1 MHTRTWR
8 RIMVVAAGLGLA
20 GCAAT
25 PHPEVLVSPVP
36 VARIELHQV
45 DMTPVEL
52 VLIRDI
58 PAGTELRL
66 RQERRLR
73 PVWVGIYEITSVTA
87 GGGTEPLSLRE
98 VPSFEDIR
106 GRWRD
111 YERSGQLAVISSTVD
126 LPAGTRLTVR
136 GRRYEGVD
144 PLRQRYAWRETRA
157 WLEPVVADAA
167 PAAPVSAPLIVR
179 MAAGPVHA
187 LQAYRKADGRLV
199 IQAFDAAD
207 NPAESS
213 GLVYTITGEGAAPL
227 RVAATPGGDV
237 TEVALPAA
245 LRACATLQVA
255 DQSGRICR
263 AGAEPRGLDKRPI
276 YFGDIHTHTD
286 FSDGDYPIEDAI
298 AWSRHRIGLDFAGPG
313 DHISQEG
320 EFGGLTVE
328 DYARFG
334 RAVEDPGR
342 FCRMPALE
350 TSCAGGHQLILAR
363 DFPTFV
369 RVMADYVRKVGPGA
383 DAMDSAAYYAALA
396 GILPPGRAMVAPTH
410 PIGHAS
416 RWPVLPDP
424 ACVGAAE
431 IIHGSR
437 LHASHVADPD
447 WPPPPGG
454 AREES
459 SIHHALAAGYRLAF
473 LGNSDNHR
481 PLPGQPMERL
491 HGMTAVQAERLDTAS
506 VFDAIRARRTYT
518 ISGARIVADA
528 TLNGAPIGSE
538 ITVEPEQPRV
548 FILMARGTA
557 PIAEMQIIHCGVVRH
572 TIPAPAG
579 VHDVW
584 VEWTDLPEANRA
596 RPEHEYYYV
605 RIRQTDGHIA
615 VLSPFWIRTPSEK
628 QIRR

>member
-1 MHTRTWR
+1 MSTRAWR
-8 RIMVVAAGLGLA
+8 ILTAAAAGLGLA
-20 GCAAT
+20 GCVSAPRPAA
-25 PHPEVLVSPVP
+25 PVSTVP

-58 PAGTELRL
+58 SAGTELRL

-73 PVWVGIYEITSVTA
+73 PVWVGMYEVTA
-87 GGGTEPLSLRE
+87 VTAEGVVEPLTLRE
-98 VPSFEDIR
+98 VPAFTDIQ

-136 GRRYEGVD
+136 GRRYDGVD
-144 PLRQRYAWRETRA
+144 LFRQRYAWRETRV

-167 PAAPVSAPLIVR
+167 PVAPVSAPLVVR
-179 MAAGPVHA
+179 TVAGPVHA
-187 LQAYRKADGRLV
+187 LQAHRKADGRLV

-227 RVAATPGGDV
+227 RVAATPGGEV
-237 TEVALPAA
+237 TEVALPAP
-245 LRACATLQVA
+245 LRAGAMLHVA
-255 DQSGRICR
+255 DQAGRTCR
-263 AGAEPRGLDKRPI
+263 AGAEPRGLDGRPI
-276 YFGDIHTHTD
+276 YFGDVHTHTG

-298 AWSRHRIGLDFAGPG
+298 AWARHRIGLDFAGPG

-320 EFGGLTVE
+320 DFGGLTVE

-334 RAVEDPGR
+334 RAVEEPGR
-342 FCRMPALE
+342 FCRVPALE
-350 TSCAGGHQLILAR
+350 TSCAGGHHLILAR

-383 DAMDSAAYYAALA
+383 DAMDSAAYYQALA
-396 GILPPGRAMVAPTH
+396 RILPSGKAMVAPVH
-410 PIGHAS
+410 PIGHAT
-416 RWPVLPDP
+416 RWPVIPDP
-424 ACVGAAE
+424 SCVGAAE
-431 IIHGSR
+431 VIHGSR
-437 LHASHVADPD
+437 LHASHAAEPD

-454 AREES
+454 ARDES

-481 PLPGQPMERL
+481 GLPGQPMERL
-491 HGMTAVQAERLDTAS
+491 HGMTAVQAERLDTAA
-506 VFDAIRARRTYT
+506 VFDAIRARRTYA

-538 ITVEPEQPRV
+538 VEAGPAQARL
-548 FILMARGTA
+548 FRIMARGTA

-584 VEWTDLPEANRA
+584 VEWTDLPDANRV
-596 RPEHEYYYV
+596 RPKHEYYYV

-615 VLSPFWIRTPSEK
+615 VLSPFWIR
-628 QIRR
+628 